1 MSLLLALALQAAATA
16 TPTAHCTGA
25 RRNEVCTEA
34 GRAELR
40 QHLGLQPLEVETGQ
54 GVEVYRAF
62 YLEGGGARPA
72 VAFVRRPGRNP
83 AVELVARAGSLM
95 SADVPLEIWRRVQAA
110 GQIADL
116 AVVPRDGSEGACVDG
131 GAVFAEIGLPAP
143 HARSPA
149 INRQRAASNCVDS
162 GTLFFSRLLVELAE
176 PLFPGCA
183 AIPREFLSDG
193 ISRLQFCSR
202 LTGDQVAAAEV
213 MGLAH
218 RDVSVREDDSVSRK
232 RAEWARATGVN
243 PWTRLRWAG
252 EDVPPNPGG
261 REAGGATDF
270 LIARSADTPGLQ
282 FDPVAFN
289 GTSATVVE
297 VDGHASKSAGPDGGS
312 LYANYRQVWRRTA
325 GNEWRVA
332 EWSVEPFEPVLQ

>member
-1 MSLLLALALQAAATA
+1 MSLLLALALQVAA

-25 RRNEVCTEA
+25 RRNEVCTDT

-40 QHLGLQPLEVETGQ
+40 QQLGLQPLEVETAQ

-62 YLEGGGARPA
+62 YLEGGGSRPA
-72 VAFVRRPGRNP
+72 IAFVRRPGQNP
-83 AVELVARAGSLM
+83 AVEVVAGVGSSM
-95 SADVPLEIWRRVQAA
+95 RADVPLDVWGQVQAA
-110 GQIADL
+110 AQIADL
-116 AVVPRDGSEGACVDG
+116 AVAPRDGSEGVCMDG

-143 HARSPA
+143 NARSPA
-149 INRQRAASNCVDS
+149 INRQRAASNCQDS

-183 AIPREFLSDG
+183 AIPREFIADG
-193 ISRLQFCSR
+193 VTRLYFCFR

-218 RDVSVREDDSVSRK
+218 RDVSVREDDSLARK

-270 LIARSADTPGLQ
+270 LIARSVDSPGLR
-282 FDPVAFN
+282 FDPVTFN
-289 GTSATVVE
+289 GVSATVVE
-297 VDGHASKSAGPDGGS
+297 VGGHASKAAGPDSGS

-325 GNEWRVA
+325 GNEWRVT
-332 EWSVEPFEPVLQ
+332 EWSVEPFTPDL